1 MIPLYLTYRYFDLFG
16 LIGLFTG
23 KDSVNLI
30 DTFWPFLISSGTAM
44 GLKNGLYIYIFRQFF
59 RGIPKEIEEAA
70 LVDGAGVIRTFYRIM
85 LPNAVPAIV
94 TVLLFS
100 FVWQWNDSYYV
111 SLFLSKVKVLST
123 GLMGMGVAIGGEPDP
138 VYFSILMNTGVLLS
152 MAPLIILYL
161 FVQRYFVESVE
172 RTGLVG

>member
-1 MIPLYLTYRYFDLFG
+1 M
-16 LIGLFTG
+16 
-23 KDSVNLI
+23 
-30 DTFWPFLISSGTAM
+30 
-44 GLKNGLYIYIFRQFF
+44 
-59 RGIPKEIEEAA
+59 
-70 LVDGAGVIRTFYRIM
+70 TFYRIM
-85 LPNAVPAIV
+85 VPNAIPAVI

-123 GLMGMGVAIGGEPDP
+123 SLMDMGVSLGEPDP
-138 VYFSILMNTGVLLS
+138 VFQSMLLNTGVLLTTG
-152 MAPLIILYL
+152 PLIIMYL